1 MNKMQA
7 IKVSILGKP
16 IPLKVKDSEVE
27 NTKRIAAFVDEKLKL
42 FRKQYTNQPDS
53 TLMILACLSIT
64 EELFELRAQLN
75 EKDEL
80 RDELM
85 DQINKELETFIH
97 QIS

>member
-1 MNKMQA
+1 MQA

-75 EKDEL
+75 KKDEL
-80 RDELM
+80 RDEMM

-97 QIS
+97 EIS

>member
-1 MNKMQA
+1 MQA
-7 IKVSILGKP
+7 IKVTILGKQ

-27 NTKRIAAFVDEKLKL
+27 NTKRIAGFVDEKLKL

-64 EELFELRAQLN
+64 EELFELRAQLS
-75 EKDEL
+75 EKDEM

-97 QIS
+97 EIS

>member
-1 MNKMQA
+1 MQS

-27 NTKRIAAFVDEKLKL
+27 NTKRIAAFVDEKLKV

-64 EELFELRAQLN
+64 EELFELRAQLS

-80 RDELM
+80 RNELM
-85 DQINKELETFIH
+85 NQINKELETFIH
-97 QIS
+97 EIS